1 MIEKILISI
10 SSCWPFFFNEPTMCR
25 GGMNLPVFIAG
36 VLYVHTHGVLE
47 ERYCICVILITMQH
61 PDAQLYTTGVL
72 TYHTNRME
80 ELDETVPP
88 PLPYFCVCT

>member
-1 MIEKILISI
+1 
-10 SSCWPFFFNEPTMCR
+10 
-25 GGMNLPVFIAG
+25 
-36 VLYVHTHGVLE
+36 
-47 ERYCICVILITMQH
+47 MQH

-88 PLPYFCVCT
+88 PPSLFLCVYVNVGVLLFEEGEGKKEGGVRKRFLLFLGSCHAIHTPHRIYFLYI